1 MAGGDGTPERP
12 INDSKGCGGVMRVAP
27 VGLFANRP
35 FKLGC
40 EVAAITH
47 GHPSGYLAAGAFAR
61 MIAVLKDGGSM
72 DEALDRAMRE
82 LAGHPGH
89 EEVTEALE
97 AALSSAR
104 GESATPGTIE
114 WLGAGWVAEE
124 ALAIGVFCALKARD
138 FASGVRLAVNH
149 SGDSDSTGSIAG
161 NLLGTALGVE
171 AIPQRW
177 LARLEVRQIIET
189 IADDMQRVLTFSS
202 SPMGWK
208 PTGKEVTEDF
218 FRRYPPN

>member
-1 MAGGDGTPERP
+1 M
-12 INDSKGCGGVMRVAP
+12 
-27 VGLFANRP
+27 GLFANDP
-35 FKLGC
+35 FTLGC

-47 GHPSGYLAAGAFAR
+47 GHPSGYLAAGAFAQ
-61 MIAVLKDGGSM
+61 MIAVLKDGGSI

-89 EEVTEALE
+89 EEVTDALE
-97 AALSSAR
+97 RARSAAR

-124 ALAIGVFCALKARD
+124 ALAIGVFCALKATD
-138 FASGVRLAVNH
+138 FALGVRLAVNH

-161 NLLGTALGVE
+161 NLLGAMLGVE
-171 AIPQRW
+171 AIPQTW
-177 LARLEVRQIIET
+177 LDRLEARQIIET
-189 IADDMQRVLTFSS
+189 LADDMRRVLTFSS
-202 SPMGWK
+202 SPMGWE
-208 PTGKEVTEDF
+208 PIGNEVTEDF